1 MVPCLRSLPK
11 SLSCL
16 NHKQHITRIALR
28 AIRQRMV
35 ECAGTMRIKPCVAPR
50 INIRTP
56 QDRQLPILS
65 YFTASKMLAMRKF
78 ALYGI
83 IGIFLCG
90 VLPVY
95 ANQTD
100 SIPAAVLAWAKKT
113 GARKKPTA
121 ARIFLVNN
129 YGAFKDGKTL
139 TTAAIQ
145 QAIDA
150 CAAKGGGVVS
160 FEPGEYV
167 TGSIFLKSNVHL
179 QIGKGVT
186 LLGSQSFGDYPEIN
200 TRIAGIEMKWPAAL
214 INIIGQQNVLV
225 SGEGKVNARGKFCW
239 DKYWTM
245 RRQDY
250 EPRGL
255 RWIVDYDAKRVRT
268 FLVQGSADITLKG
281 VTFSNAGFWTVQLLY
296 SKYITVDGIIVRNN
310 EDGKGP
316 STDGVD
322 VDSSSW
328 VLIENCD
335 IDCNDDDFCLKA
347 GRDWD
352 GLRVNRPT
360 EYVVIRNCI
369 ARKGGGLLTLGSET
383 SGSIRHVLATN
394 LVAMG
399 TGNGFHIKSATTRGG
414 TVEDVY
420 FINNKLDSVGN
431 AFHFTMNWNPTYS
444 YSKLPEGYNYDSI
457 PVHWKTMLQKV
468 EPASKGIPVF
478 RNIYVSGIHA
488 KGVKR
493 VISATGLKQSSL
505 QNFHFKDVTIQAAAA
520 GEIDHATGWTFDNVT
535 LSTQDKIP
543 LKVSNAASMDTLQ
556 AH

>member
-1 MVPCLRSLPK
+1 MP
-11 SLSCL
+11 
-16 NHKQHITRIALR
+16 
-28 AIRQRMV
+28 
-35 ECAGTMRIKPCVAPR
+35 PR
-50 INIRTP
+50 IWVPVPAHVRMP
-56 QDRQLPILS
+56 QDRQLRILF
-65 YFTASKMLAMRKF
+65 YFTAPKMLAMCTPVLR
-78 ALYGI
+78 
-83 IGIFLCG
+83 GIF
-90 VLPVY
+90 VLMMCWTVAPVY
-95 ANQTD
+95 ANPTD
-100 SIPAAVLAWAKKT
+100 SIPAAVLQWANKT
-113 GARKKPTA
+113 GSRKKPA
-121 ARIFLVNN
+121 SARIFSVNQ
-129 YGAFKDGKTL
+129 YGAVKDGQTL
-139 TTAAIQ
+139 TTTAIQ
-145 QAIDA
+145 KTIDA
-150 CAAKGGGVVS
+150 CAAKGGGIVT
-160 FEPGEYV
+160 FEPGDYV
-167 TGSIFLKSNVHL
+167 TGAIFLKSNVHL
-179 QIGKGVT
+179 LIGKGVT
-186 LLGSQSFGDYPEIN
+186 LLGSQSFDDYPEID

-214 INIIGQQNVLV
+214 INVIGQQNVLV

-250 EPRGL
+250 EPKGL

-268 FLVQGSADITLKG
+268 LLVQESTDITLKG

-296 SKYITVDGIIVRNN
+296 SKYITVDGIVIRNN

-444 YSKLPEGYNYDSI
+444 YSKLPDGYNYDSI
-457 PVHWKTMLQKV
+457 PAHWKTMLQKV
-468 EPASKGIPVF
+468 EPASKGIPAF
-478 RNIYVSGIHA
+478 RNIYVSNIHA
-488 KGVKR
+488 TRVKR
-493 VISATGLKQSSL
+493 VISATGLPESSL
-505 QNFHFKDVTIQAAAA
+505 QNFQFTNVTIQAAAA
-520 GEIDHATGWTFDNVT
+520 GEISYADRWQFDRVT
-535 LSTQDKIP
+535 INTQDKLP
-543 LKVSNAASMDTLQ
+543 LKISNSANMGAVAAQ
-556 AH
+556 